1 MPPLDLTALH
11 GRLLGLE
18 ALSGLAP
25 GDIEPLPGSGL
36 AHDHLRLG
44 GTGLLLRVPKQS
56 QLALGAAANLSYQAA
71 CFRRSAPSGHVP
83 RLVAELPP
91 APDLPMGALVVEEIR
106 GRPPELPRDMPAIA
120 LALAAIHALPVPA
133 PAARPPLR
141 DHADPVGQT
150 LAEVLAQAAHL
161 PEAGLAPD
169 ALREI
174 RDELDWAHDF
184 ARRPDRPPVTLISFD
199 AHPGNFLV
207 EPSGRAV
214 LVDLEKGRYG
224 APGFDLAHA
233 TLYTS
238 TTWDVATSAAL
249 SPAEVADL
257 HRAWL
262 GRVPPALAE
271 ASRPW
276 LLPLRRVMWLWSATW
291 CAKWLVLSRRR
302 ALAAKHEADRAED
315 WSSELSD
322 PALVAHVAER
332 VAHYLDPR
340 TIRRVRADWLGRHAL
355 TSLLDP

>member
-1 MPPLDLTALH
+1 MPPLDLPSLH
-11 GRLLGLE
+11 RRLLDLDG
-18 ALSGLAP
+18 LSGLAL
-25 GDIEPLPGSGL
+25 GDVEPLPGSGL
-36 AHDHLRLG
+36 AHDHLRLR
-44 GTGLLLRVPKQS
+44 GTGMLLRVPKQS

-71 CFRRSAPSGHVP
+71 CFRRSTPSGHVP
-83 RLVAELPP
+83 RLLAELRPG
-91 APDLPMGALVVEEIR
+91 PDLPMGALLVEEIR
-106 GRPPELPRDMPAIA
+106 GRPPDLPRDVPAIA
-120 LALAAIHALPVPA
+120 RALAAIHALPVPG

-141 DHADPVGQT
+141 DHADPLGET

-161 PEAGLAPD
+161 PEAGLSPD
-169 ALREI
+169 AAREI
-174 RDELDWAHDF
+174 RDELDWAEAF
-184 ARRPDRPPVTLISFD
+184 ARRPDRPPVALISFD

-207 EPSGRAV
+207 KPSGRAV

-224 APGFDLAHA
+224 APGLDLAHA

-249 SPAEVADL
+249 SPDEVAEAY
-257 HRAWL
+257 RVWL

-322 PALVAHVAER
+322 PSLVSHVAGR
-332 VAHYLDPR
+332 VAHYLDPS
-340 TIRRVRADWLGRHAL
+340 TMRRVRADWLGRHAL
-355 TSLLDP
+355 TSLLDT